1 MNPLD
6 IILISVIILSSFFG
20 KYSGFIAQLNKLIS
34 IILSVLITKIVL
46 IELIIFFI
54 PYIGLSSYTKPIVYF
69 ISIGVFYFSFKLIIN
84 VLQFS
89 FESSNKNKIIDAM
102 LGMVGGAIN
111 GVIALSIIT
120 SILFYSFKI
129 DNSTT
134 ERLNTSVIFK
144 YIYIIKT
151 TLVDYGR

>member
-1 MNPLD
+1 MNL
-6 IILISVIILSSFFG
+6 
-20 KYSGFIAQLNKLIS
+20 
-34 IILSVLITKIVL
+34 L

-111 GVIALSIIT
+111 GIIALSIIT

-144 YIYIIKT
+144 YIYVIKT

>member
-1 MNPLD
+1 
-6 IILISVIILSSFFG
+6 
-20 KYSGFIAQLNKLIS
+20 
-34 IILSVLITKIVL
+34 
-46 IELIIFFI
+46 
-54 PYIGLSSYTKPIVYF
+54 
-69 ISIGVFYFSFKLIIN
+69 
-84 VLQFS
+84 
-89 FESSNKNKIIDAM
+89 M